1 MPRADMLGG
10 SRQDLLFRDMTA
22 ADIPAGLQLCRL
34 SRWNQLA
41 VDWQLF
47 LRLSPNGCRVAE
59 RGGEVVGTVATI
71 RFGDRFSWLSMLLVA
86 PAERNRGIGTQLL
99 REGLAILANESCCRL
114 DATPAG
120 RPMYSK
126 HSFLEQYSFSRMT
139 GVIESGNFKA
149 GSATSTRPMR
159 SSDLDEIA
167 DWDLKVFGADRSELL
182 LDLFNRAPEYAHVVE
197 RDGRIRGYLLGRFG
211 FLYDQ
216 LGPIVAE
223 DEADARTLVAGCLR
237 SHGGK
242 RFAIDVSRV
251 APGWVEWLMSIGFA
265 EERVLVRMYR
275 GENRCPEW
283 PKDQF
288 AVTGPEFG

>member
-1 MPRADMLGG
+1 MPGG
-10 SRQDLLFRDMTA
+10 STQDLLFRNMTA
-22 ADIPAGLQLCRL
+22 EDVAAGLQLCRL
-34 SRWNQLA
+34 SGWNQLDA
-41 VDWQLF
+41 DWQLF

-59 RGGEVVGTVATI
+59 RRGEVVGTVATI
-71 RFGDRFSWLSMLLVA
+71 RYGDSFSWISMVLVA

-99 REGLAILANESCCRL
+99 GDALAILSDESCCRL

-126 HSFLEQYSFSRMT
+126 HSFLEQYAFSRMT
-139 GVIESGNFKA
+139 GVVEADKFNAVSV
-149 GSATSTRPMR
+149 SPTRPMR
-159 SSDLDEIA
+159 SSDLHEIA

-182 LDLFNRAPEYAHVVE
+182 LDLFSRAPEYAHVVE
-197 RDGRIRGYLLGRFG
+197 RDGRIKGYLLGRFG

-223 DEADARTLVAGCLR
+223 NEGDARTLVAACLR

-242 RFAIDVSRV
+242 RFAIDVSRG
-251 APGWVEWLMSIGFA
+251 APLWVEWLIANGFA
-265 EERVLVRMYR
+265 EERLLFRMYR
-275 GENRCPEW
+275 GQNRCPEW
-283 PKDQF
+283 PKNQF